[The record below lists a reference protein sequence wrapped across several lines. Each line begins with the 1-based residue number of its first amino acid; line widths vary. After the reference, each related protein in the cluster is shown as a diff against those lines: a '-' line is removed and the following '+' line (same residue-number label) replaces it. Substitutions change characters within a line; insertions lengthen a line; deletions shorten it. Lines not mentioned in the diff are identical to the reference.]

1 MIKLKKITPLFNFVL
16 TTADNIKDYDE
27 TNGVITNATKI
38 NTRSDLQ
45 KVIAV
50 GPMVKGIS
58 IGDTVC
64 INPKR
69 YAKVGHKPNSISE
82 NIEHNSVAITYV
94 FDDYEIDG
102 KLCMLITDGDI
113 KFVVNDMEEIKTEKP
128 KDIILNSKPSIVL

>member
-16 TTADNIKDYDE
+16 TTADNVTDYEE
-27 TNGVITNATKI
+27 TSGIITNATKI
-38 NTRSDLQ
+38 NARSDLQ

-69 YAKVGHKPNSISE
+69 YAKFCRYRNQ
-82 NIEHNSVAITYV
+82 
-94 FDDYEIDG
+94 
-102 KLCMLITDGDI
+102 CRW
-113 KFVVNDMEEIKTEKP
+113 
-128 KDIILNSKPSIVL
+128 